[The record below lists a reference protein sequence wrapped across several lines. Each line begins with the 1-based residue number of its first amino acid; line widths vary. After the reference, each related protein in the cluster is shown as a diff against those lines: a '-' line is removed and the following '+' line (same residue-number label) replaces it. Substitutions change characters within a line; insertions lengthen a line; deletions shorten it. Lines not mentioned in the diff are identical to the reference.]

1 MFRIDVR
8 VQPKISPPR
17 ITPRRAIFAH
27 RTYCTVWN
35 MFSSQVSKE
44 ELAAETTQMRY
55 RLKAA
60 AYTLGGVN
68 WKKLFRFYDRDN
80 SGQIG
85 YTEFKRLVR
94 TDAKITSSHL
104 PDKNLRAIFKLVDR
118 DDSGEIDYTEFLA
131 WVENPNLQGSDPVF
145 PGAINPLHA
154 TGKNVTPNLAVVIEA
169 SPDTANGLNVFDRL
183 TSPQGLVGISGRTHK
198 NGSPQKA
205 RSASSSPR
213 QASESP
219 NAAHRLSGTGQ
230 LNVFERLSSPTNY
243 MGVSGRKH
251 GAQVFGA
258 KNVEFFKLH
267 GGNGFDKLIN
277 TRVNMEDYLDEH
289 GSSKVKYHA
298 REDRIRMR
306 TQKLKEDM
314 VAPARRRAPAPPA
327 PPAPPPAP
335 PAPRVPVDLPTE
347 NEEYLTAVRI
357 EEPADTSL
365 IKEQP
370 FQTERVNQTQFP
382 GHEHQSAQLS
392 RTDEALHR
400 VKAQLSRTDE
410 ALHKA
415 IRENQSFR
423 TENESLRAKTTA
435 FAVQN
440 EQLSRENEEL
450 TIMCNFLI
458 KTLDKHGINVEEESL
473 Q

>member
-1 MFRIDVR
+1 MCTEIIEYSSPDEFAVCNLASIGL
-8 VQPKISPPR
+8 PKFIKNGEFDYDSLR
-17 ITPRRAIFAH
+17 KIVKIIT
-27 RTYCTVWN
+27 
-35 MFSSQVSKE
+35 
-44 ELAAETTQMRY
+44 
-55 RLKAA
+55 
-60 AYTLGGVN
+60 
-68 WKKLFRFYDRDN
+68 
-80 SGQIG
+80 
-85 YTEFKRLVR
+85 
-94 TDAKITSSHL
+94 
-104 PDKNLRAIFKLVDR
+104 KNLNKV
-118 DDSGEIDYTEFLA
+118 IDINYY
-131 WVENPNLQGSDPVF
+131 PV
-145 PGAINPLHA
+145 PQ
-154 TGKNVTPNLAVVIEA
+154 T
-169 SPDTANGLNVFDRL
+169 R
-183 TSPQGLVGISGRTHK
+183 TSNKRHRPIGIGVQGLADVFAILKIPFDSDKAKYINKKIFENIYYASLEMSMEISK
-198 NGSPQKA
+198 K
-205 RSASSSPR
+205 
-213 QASESP
+213 
-219 NAAHRLSGTGQ
+219 
-230 LNVFERLSSPTNY
+230 
-243 MGVSGRKH
+243 
-251 GAQVFGA
+251 
-258 KNVEFFKLH
+258 
-267 GGNGFDKLIN
+267 
-277 TRVNMEDYLDEH
+277 
-289 GSSKVKYHA
+289 
-298 REDRIRMR
+298 REIEIKEL
-306 TQKLKEDM
+306 QKLKEDM

-327 PPAPPPAP
+327 PPPAP
-335 PAPRVPVDLPTE
+335 PAPPVDLPTE

-357 EEPADTSL
+357 EEPAGTSL